1 MPMYPDAN
9 HYYRYWEHPKTTE
22 SPLNLLSRA
31 ASTMG
36 AQPAAY
42 ERETTLRSPV
52 IPSTSSP
59 TRPTPPYTILAAFP
73 QLSTSSSVPTI
84 PVTPEM
90 EITLSRPLSKSKRG
104 KVTTSRKRNDKYRM
118 KYIYLSMTRA
128 AAHRYISELASAS
141 NLDLRARYVEVGAGA
156 VHPPAP
162 FIPVP
167 RTNLDPYSVA
177 CSNRRVETHYHT
189 YRYEQ
194 YG

>member
-1 MPMYPDAN
+1 
-9 HYYRYWEHPKTTE
+9 
-22 SPLNLLSRA
+22 
-31 ASTMG
+31 MG

-141 NLDLRARYVEVGAGA
+141 NLDLRARYVEVGAEWRHTTIHTGMNST
-156 VHPPAP
+156 VE
-162 FIPVP
+162 
-167 RTNLDPYSVA
+167 RGMNLELPI
-177 CSNRRVETHYHT
+177 VENEKKTSQNH
-189 YRYEQ
+189 
-194 YG
+194 